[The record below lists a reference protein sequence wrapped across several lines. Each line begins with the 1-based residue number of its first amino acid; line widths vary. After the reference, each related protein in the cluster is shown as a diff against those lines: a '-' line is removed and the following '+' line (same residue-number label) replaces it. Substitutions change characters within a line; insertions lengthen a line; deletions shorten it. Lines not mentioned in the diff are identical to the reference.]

1 MNTAPLPLVLNTFKE
16 KLNFSCQEMG
26 EVAGIST
33 FQVDF
38 SDWNTVLSD
47 KNPCIWIRVEN
58 VQGDMYYLSEQLR
71 DIVREK
77 SWQNEAILVIVDMDS
92 PELKEILPHDLPTF
106 IILDLA
112 DQIRISQAS
121 SPTAE
126 TLNTILDQ
134 VSRSRLAPYEKHRP
148 VVGAQFFGRRG
159 EINKILNNPKENYLI
174 IGIRR
179 VGKTS
184 LLKELERQMNKIDKP
199 GKDQIRRLYVDCSV
213 IEAEEDF
220 LRAITYHLDKSEL
233 KMLMRRTSQSM
244 RARSLIFERF
254 HKLHGGMITFLI
266 DEVDRML
273 VRLKDP
279 EDFFN
284 MLRAVSTAEHARFI
298 LAGFRLPMRDVFN
311 QKKSLYHMVD
321 TINLG
326 KLKYDDVYKMVT
338 LPMEKLRISFQ
349 NREGVVNR
357 IYRETAGLPNYVQ
370 FYCSTLL
377 NQLDARKDN
386 VLREEDL
393 AGVYED
399 REFRDFIL
407 ETFMKNTEPVEQAM
421 VFAMIL
427 EGGNTI
433 SQKSFSMK
441 TINGFLMKHKLVLTL
456 DQLDSILHKLEIAG
470 VIDQVGQDYEFSIP
484 LLIKLL
490 RSSRNVE
497 FMLEKLRE
505 QILDERLLL

>member
-1 MNTAPLPLVLNTFKE
+1 MNTQVLPIVLSTFKE
-16 KLNFSCQEMG
+16 KLNFNCQDMG

-47 KNPCIWIRVEN
+47 KNPCIWIKAEN
-58 VQGDMYYLSEQLR
+58 NQSDPYYLGEQLR

-77 SWQNEAILVIVDMDS
+77 SWQNEPILVIVDVDA
-92 PELKEILPHDLPTF
+92 PELKQILPHDLPTF
-106 IILDLA
+106 IVLDLA
-112 DQIRISQAS
+112 DQVRISQAS
-121 SPTAE
+121 SPTAA
-126 TLNTILDQ
+126 TLDIILSQ
-134 VSRSRLAPYEKHRP
+134 LTRSRLAPYEKHRP
-148 VVGAQFFGRRG
+148 VVGSQFFGRKG

-184 LLKELERQMNKIDKP
+184 LLKELERRMNEIDKP

-213 IEAEEDF
+213 IESEEDF
-220 LRAITYHLDKSEL
+220 LSSITYRLDKSEL
-233 KMLMRRTSQSM
+233 KMLLGRASQSM
-244 RARSLIFERF
+244 RYKSLMFERF
-254 HKLHGGMITFLI
+254 HKIHGGMITFLI

-279 EDFFN
+279 ESFFN
-284 MLRAVSTAEHARFI
+284 TLRAASTAEHARFI

-311 QKKSLYHMVD
+311 RKKSLHHMVD

-338 LPMEKLRISFQ
+338 QPMERLRITFQ
-349 NREGVVNR
+349 NRESVVNR

-377 NQLDARKDN
+377 NQLDARKDSI
-386 VLREEDL
+386 LREDDL
-393 AGVYED
+393 AAVYED
-399 REFRDFIL
+399 HEFRDFIL
-407 ETFMKNTEPVEQAM
+407 ETFMANTEPVEQAM

-427 EGGNTI
+427 EGGNVN
-433 SQKSFSMK
+433 QRNYSMRMV
-441 TINGFLMKHKLVLTL
+441 NGFLKKHKLDLTL
-456 DQLDSILHKLEIAG
+456 EQLDTTLHKLEVAG

-484 LLIKLL
+484 LLIRLL
-490 RSSRNVE
+490 RSARNVE

-505 QILDERLLL
+505 QILAEKLLQ